1 MTETLSNREKEVL
14 RYIVDNFIRYG
25 LPVGSRL
32 ISKQTGLNL
41 SSATIRNV
49 MSDLEDLNLLETPHT
64 SAGRK
69 PTDKGYRY
77 YVDELMGRENLNK
90 NELDLIKNNIEDS
103 KNSIYDSDD
112 LLSATSKL
120 LSMISHQLAVVTQ
133 PFLSSGVFEKLEV
146 FTISSLKLL
155 LVITIKSGYVKTLI
169 MEIENEIQYPKIERI
184 TQILNE
190 RLSGLTL
197 LQIKDSYSERISD
210 FKNEEPELLQ
220 LFFDSIDKINSED
233 EKGSKVHITGAGEII
248 RHPEFED
255 HNNFKNI
262 ISLTENK
269 NLVIHLFQNPGKN
282 TDDVTIKIGSENDE
296 KKLKDYSVVCAD
308 YSIGGVN
315 GKIGIIGPKRLNYAK
330 MISLVEYTSKI
341 ISELNQ

>member
-1 MTETLSNREKEVL
+1 MVEKLSNREKEVL
-14 RYIVDNFIRYG
+14 RYIVDNFIKYG

-49 MSDLEDLNLLETPHT
+49 MSDLEDMNLLETPHT

-77 YVDELMGRENLNK
+77 YVDELMSRENLNK
-90 NELDLIKNNIEDS
+90 NEIDLIKNNIEES
-103 KNSIYDSDD
+103 KNNIYDSDD

-146 FTISSLKLL
+146 FSISAYKLL

-169 MEIENEIQYPKIERI
+169 MEIDSEIHFHKREKIA
-184 TQILNE
+184 QILNE
-190 RLSGLTL
+190 RLTGLTL
-197 LQIKDSYSERISD
+197 LQIKETFAERISD
-210 FKNEEPELLQ
+210 YKNEEPELLQ
-220 LFFDSIDKINSED
+220 LFFDSIGKINSEE
-233 EKGSKVHITGAGEII
+233 EKGGKVHISGTGEII
-248 RHPEFED
+248 RQPEFED
-255 HNNFKNI
+255 HDNFKNI
-262 ISLTENK
+262 ITLTENK
-269 NLVIHLFQNPGKN
+269 NLVIHIFQNPGKN
-282 TDDVTIKIGSENDE
+282 KDEVSIKIGSENDE

-330 MISLVEYTSKI
+330 MISLVEYTSKL